1 MASVEST
8 QRHCPSCG
16 AIYPSDYAVCPRDTT
31 PLVRGEAPED
41 PLIGTVLG
49 DTYEIAR
56 LIGEGG
62 MGRVYEARQV
72 RLGKRFAVKVLHQM
86 LAADRD
92 ALARF
97 RREATAAVAIV
108 SPYVA
113 EVVDVHATRD
123 GRPYL
128 VYELLEGE
136 DLGVLLE
143 RDGTLSITRAA
154 RIARQV
160 ASGLGAAHAAGV
172 VHRDLKPENIML
184 LKGNNGEDRVKVL
197 DFGIAKVTA
206 EDKLTR
212 TGAVLG
218 TPAYM
223 APEQARGTGLDHRCD
238 IYALGAI
245 LYRAVTGRA
254 AFGGTDV
261 GRTLTSVIWDEPER
275 PKTLRKE
282 LPDAFELLIQRAM
295 AKDPDGR
302 FASMAELDAALA
314 PFDAS
319 AGRTMQLA
327 GRPAGDV
334 GRAETVALPA
344 GVVTPPPPN
353 HTTARRGPPT
363 EVRARWARPR
373 AVTAGSVV
381 AGWIVILV
389 GSLLGWA
396 ISGATHHALGPVERV
411 LVVALAVALT
421 APLAAL
427 EIRRLVRGAWR
438 NTNTMLGRADA
449 LTSVAFSSLAAYAL
463 IAGPGRFWGLLRH
476 ADPPVLTELAAL
488 FVAVAV
494 AGVLIWRTRR

>member
-1 MASVEST
+1 MASVEPT
-8 QRHCPSCG
+8 RHCPSCG
-16 AIYPSDYAVCPRDTT
+16 AIYPGDYAVCPRDTT

-41 PLIGTVLG
+41 PLIGAVLG
-49 DTYEIAR
+49 DTYEVAR

-86 LAADRD
+86 LAGDRD

-108 SPYVA
+108 SPHVA

-136 DLGVLLE
+136 DLGALLE
-143 RDGTLSITRAA
+143 REGTLSITRVA

-184 LKGNNGEDRVKVL
+184 LRNSDGLDRIKVL
-197 DFGIAKVTA
+197 DFGIAKLTLH
-206 EDKLTR
+206 EKMTR

-238 IYALGAI
+238 IYSLGAI

-254 AFGGTDV
+254 AFGGEDV

-275 PKTLRKE
+275 PKTLRRE
-282 LPDAFELLIQRAM
+282 LPDAFELIIQRAM
-295 AKDPDGR
+295 AKDPGKR
-302 FASMAELDAALA
+302 FANMSELDAALA
-314 PFDAS
+314 PFDVPV
-319 AGRTMQLA
+319 GPTMQLA
-327 GRPAGDV
+327 GRTPPGDM
-334 GRAETVALPA
+334 GRAQTVALPA
-344 GVVTPPPPN
+344 GATPPPSGM
-353 HTTARRGPPT
+353 TTARRGPPT

-373 AVTAGSVV
+373 AVVAGTVV
-381 AGWIVILV
+381 ALWSVILV
-389 GSLLGWA
+389 GSLLGWVV
-396 ISGATHHALGPVERV
+396 GGVGHHALGTVERV
-411 LVVALAVALT
+411 LVMALAIALT
-421 APLAAL
+421 APLAVL
-427 EIRRLVRGAWR
+427 EIRRLARGAWR
-438 NTNTMLGRADA
+438 NTNTMLERADA
-449 LTSVAFSSLAAYAL
+449 FTDVAFASLASYAL
-463 IAGPGRFWGLLRH
+463 VAAPGRFWALLQH
-476 ADPPVLTELAAL
+476 IDAPVVTELAAL
-488 FVAVAV
+488 LVAAGV
-494 AGVLIWRTRR
+494 AGVLMWRTRR

>member
-1 MASVEST
+1 
-8 QRHCPSCG
+8 
-16 AIYPSDYAVCPRDTT
+16 
-31 PLVRGEAPED
+31 
-41 PLIGTVLG
+41 
-49 DTYEIAR
+49 
-56 LIGEGG
+56 
-62 MGRVYEARQV
+62 V

-86 LAADRD
+86 LTSDRD
-92 ALARF
+92 AMTRF
-97 RREATAAVAIV
+97 RREATAAVAID
-108 SPYVA
+108 SPFVA
-113 EVVDVHATRD
+113 EVVDVNATRD

-136 DLGVLLE
+136 DLGALLE
-143 RDGTLSITRAA
+143 RDGTLSLTRAA
-154 RIARQV
+154 RLARQV

-184 LKGNNGEDRVKVL
+184 VRNSDGQDHIKVL
-197 DFGIAKVTA
+197 DFGIAKVSA

-314 PFDAS
+314 VFDAPV
-319 AGRTMQLA
+319 GPTVQL
-327 GRPAGDV
+327 PAPTGQTPPTDM
-334 GRAETVALPA
+334 GRALTMVAMPVGA
-344 GVVTPPPPN
+344 GVAASGQ
-353 HTTARRGPPT
+353 TTARSGPPT
-363 EVRARWARPR
+363 QVRARWARPR
-373 AVTAGSVV
+373 ALV
-381 AGWIVILV
+381 AGGVVTLWLVILV

-396 ISGATHHALGPVERV
+396 IGSAEHHALGPVERI
-411 LVVALAVALT
+411 LTVALAIALT
-421 APLAAL
+421 APLAGL
-427 EIRRLVRGAWR
+427 EIRRLLRGAWR

-449 LTSVAFSSLAAYAL
+449 LTSVAFSSLAAYAI
-463 IAGPGRFWGLLRH
+463 IAGPGRFWSLLRH
-476 ADPPVLTELAAL
+476 SNPPALTEIAAL
-488 FVAVAV
+488 VAAAAV
-494 AGVLIWRTRR
+494 AGVIIWRTRR